1 MCCHEKTGTA
11 QTRLRSRVDAGC
23 VWALACVFAAYAI
36 GNRQSGRVGARSRED
51 EPGPD
56 TRRPRTCLE
65 IARTVTSTL
74 QPRSALVIEDRPGGD
89 EPAPGPVLPDTA
101 GPPLVGPLRTAGFAA
116 DAILDSKSK
125 KRGAGVRPEQA
136 LHSA

>member
-1 MCCHEKTGTA
+1 
-11 QTRLRSRVDAGC
+11 
-23 VWALACVFAAYAI
+23 
-36 GNRQSGRVGARSRED
+36 
-51 EPGPD
+51 
-56 TRRPRTCLE
+56 
-65 IARTVTSTL
+65 
-74 QPRSALVIEDRPGGD
+74 VIEDRPGGD